1 MTDLFISTKKGKFD
15 DVIRNIRKKKY
26 VVATA
31 NSKMN
36 EIILNLDTLKPRSDE
51 FKKIKTI
58 VAKMRGVESVEIIKS
73 YLKAKNTSLEE
84 SLSRN
89 RCRLILDVDSTIT
102 RGGIGII
109 ESSIPTLLQSIE
121 DKGIWIYIATGRSVY
136 DLIQMVQNIPVQKTS
151 IAENGGI
158 ILGFA
163 TDGYIEVGNKTEP
176 NKILRYLQEKYQVK
190 EDMRQ
195 GERITEVILLQSE
208 VTAAQI
214 KKAEKTTKA
223 KISIHQSQNS
233 FHISKS
239 GVDKGTAITELARRL
254 KWGNAF
260 KIAVGDSQM
269 DVAMFNACDYSFAP
283 KNADDSAKEACTEV
297 LDANYE
303 KAITIL
309 HDRFL
314 KTN

>member
-15 DVIRNIRKKKY
+15 DVIRKIRKKKY
-26 VVATA
+26 VVAAA

-36 EIILNLDTLKPRSDE
+36 EIILNLDTLKPRSDK

-58 VAKMRGVESVEIIKS
+58 VAKMRDVESVKTIKS
-73 YLKAKNTSLEE
+73 HLKAKNTSLNE

-89 RCRLILDVDSTIT
+89 HCRLILDVDSTIT

-109 ESSIPTLLQSIE
+109 ESSISPLLQSIA

-136 DLIQMVQNIPVQKTS
+136 DLTQIVRSIPVQKTS

-158 ILGFA
+158 ILGF
-163 TDGYIEVGNKTEP
+163 TLEGYIEIGNKTEP
-176 NKILRYLQEKYQVK
+176 NKILRYLQQKHRVK
-190 EDMRQ
+190 EDMKQ

-214 KKAEKTTKA
+214 RKAEQATKA
-223 KISIHQSQNS
+223 KISVHQSQNS

-239 GVDKGTAITELARRL
+239 GVDKGAAITELARRL

-283 KNADDSAKEACTEV
+283 KNADNFAKEACTEV
-297 LDANYE
+297 LDANYDD
-303 KAITIL
+303 AIDIL
-309 HDRFL
+309 RDRIL